1 MQRSSSKEQEQYSIN
16 NNDSDI
22 DFSQTDDKI
31 KEVYV
36 PKDQQT
42 R

>member
-1 MQRSSSKEQEQYSIN
+1 MQSSSLKEQEQYSIN
-16 NNDSDI
+16 NESDI

-36 PKDQQT
+36 PKDQQI